1 MTDTE
6 MLKRKIADG
15 GFEVPELARA
25 LKISENALARK
36 ICGEEEFFVSE
47 LWDISKILGL
57 NEVELQEIFF
67 ANIVEYDA
75 TK

>member
-15 GFEVPELARA
+15 GFIVADLAKA
-25 LKISENALARK
+25 LGISENSLSRK

-67 ANIVEYDA
+67 ANIVEYNA